1 MNRSGVILTVLEESV
16 IEIEPRLMEVNE
28 QALFDGIIKISE
40 LEQRT
45 SDLLNRFGD
54 IERTLLIRRTDIFT
68 LLENEWIGMGIE
80 DTLKLAKRP
89 LEYKLFKQST
99 LEKILKR
106 PINEIFV
113 DWSLKADKGYAVLTL
128 QKSKHE
134 NSFSS
139 EMLFFYV
146 LAKKDS
152 RGKRISPCLAVA

>member
-1 MNRSGVILTVLEESV
+1 RDSGFNCSSNNWRSISTEFLKEAGHEIKEQYAVWNLVNWSGVILTVLEESV

-80 DTLKLAKRP
+80 D
-89 LEYKLFKQST
+89 
-99 LEKILKR
+99 
-106 PINEIFV
+106 
-113 DWSLKADKGYAVLTL
+113 
-128 QKSKHE
+128 
-134 NSFSS
+134 
-139 EMLFFYV
+139 
-146 LAKKDS
+146 
-152 RGKRISPCLAVA
+152 